1 MPNLIEEAI
10 TRFSADRTDDNLA
23 LLEHV
28 LLAEKLIVPVAEG
41 VEEIAQDHWDIPA
54 ICLRLEDGSGA
65 LPTFTSV
72 KRLLTWEPDGCKYV
86 SVTGRQVLGMARDME
101 AVGQVTVNHSTAPR
115 GAIPRSEFDRLLAEP
130 C

>member
-1 MPNLIEEAI
+1 MTNLIEVAVA
-10 TRFSADRTDDNLA
+10 TFSADRTDDNLSR
-23 LLEHV
+23 LEHV
-28 LLAEKLIVPVAEG
+28 LLAEKLLVPVAGDVDEF
-41 VEEIAQDHWDIPA
+41 AKDLWDIPA

-72 KRLLTWEPDGCKYV
+72 KRLLTWEPGCKFV
-86 SVTGRQVLGMARDME
+86 SLTGRQVLGMARDME
-101 AVGQVTVNHSTAPR
+101 VVDQVTVNHSTAPR

>member
-1 MPNLIEEAI
+1 MPNPIEVAI
-10 TRFSADRTDDNLA
+10 VSFSADRTDDNLSR
-23 LLEHV
+23 LEHV
-28 LLAEKLIVPVAEG
+28 LLAEQLILPVAG
-41 VEEIAQDHWDIPA
+41 DVEEVTKDVWDVPA

-65 LPTFTSV
+65 LPTFTTV
-72 KRLLTWEPDGCKYV
+72 ERLLTWEPEGCKFV

-101 AVGQVTVNHSTAPR
+101 SVDQVTVNHSTAPR